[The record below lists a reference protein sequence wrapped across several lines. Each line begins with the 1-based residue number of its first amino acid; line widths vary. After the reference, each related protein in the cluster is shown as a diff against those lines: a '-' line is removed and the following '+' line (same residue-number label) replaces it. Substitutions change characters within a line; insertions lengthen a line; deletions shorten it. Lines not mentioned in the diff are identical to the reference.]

1 MSPCHHIHRGLNNT
15 YECCVST
22 MNTVPIMET
31 VPTMEAMA
39 TMVTVPTMETVLTI
53 VTVPTMQKQC
63 CMQKQHRTNILN
75 EVVNVII
82 FF

>member
-1 MSPCHHIHRGLNNT
+1 MET
-15 YECCVST
+15 VAT
-22 MNTVPIMET
+22 MDT

-39 TMVTVPTMETVLTI
+39 TT

-63 CMQKQHRTNILN
+63 CMEKQHRTNIEN

-82 FF
+82 FFNIIQSIQDKYLYFEGDFYVVM